1 MAAANNRR
9 PGAQSRS
16 AKSFQ
21 ENAGSQESYSEGD
34 LDAIPA
40 ETLAEMVRLYRAG
53 FSLLPLGGEDGKAA
67 TFTFKDRA
75 RAPLLSVQNRMLASK
90 SKAFGIR
97 LDGMLVLD
105 VDTETPESTD
115 YVRKHFGLSPVQ
127 TKTRRGRHYFFQYT
141 GKPLPSVELPGIRID
156 FKAGGNEY
164 VVGPESIRV
173 DGVKYA
179 PVKRLI
185 SIAALPSFV
194 DQRGAERHEAGTG
207 TGTGKIPVGKRNKTL
222 FNKALEYARYIATY
236 DDLLADL
243 LALRTII
250 LEMPSDFPDSE
261 VKKIAKMV
269 WKYKITGNLWQGPN
283 SAVIIHRAIIKR
295 LLRRKHGCDAFS
307 LYSVLVSNHGHL
319 PGKPFA
325 IVPDAMARAGL
336 IPLGRNSVIQAR
348 DILIEE
354 GLLVRAG
361 KKGMAIQYQLPTGGG
376 CNNYIESQFG
386 TIGDAA

>member
-9 PGAQSRS
+9 PGAQSQS

-34 LDAIPA
+34 PNAIPA

-67 TFTFKDRA
+67 TFIFKDRA
-75 RAPLLSVQNRMLASK
+75 RVPLLSVQNRMLASK

-97 LDGMLVLD
+97 LDGMLVVD
-105 VDTETPESTD
+105 VDTDTPEATD

-127 TKTRRGRHYFFQYT
+127 TKTGRGRHYFFQYT
-141 GKPLPSVELPGIRID
+141 GKPLPSVQLPGIEID
-156 FKAGGNEY
+156 FKVGGNEY

-173 DGVKYA
+173 DGIKYV
-179 PVKRLI
+179 PVIRLI

-194 DQRGAERHEAGTG
+194 DQRGAERHT
-207 TGTGKIPVGKRNKTL
+207 TWTGKIPVGKRNKTL

-250 LEMPSDFPDSE
+250 LELPSDFPDSE
-261 VKKIAKMV
+261 VKKIARSV
-269 WKYKITGNLWQGPN
+269 WKYKVTNNLWEGRN
-283 SAVIIHRAIIKR
+283 SVVKIRRDIIER
-295 LLRRKHGCDAFS
+295 LLQRDHGCDAFS
-307 LYSVLVSNHGHL
+307 LFSLLQSKHGHI
-319 PGKPFA
+319 PGKLFG
-325 IVPDAMARAGL
+325 IVPDAMARARL
-336 IPLGRNSVIQAR
+336 IPLGRNSVIRAR

-354 GLLVRAG
+354 GLLARAG
-361 KKGMAIQYQLPTGGG
+361 KKGMMILYRLTEGGG
-376 CNNYIESQFG
+376 CDDYIESLSG